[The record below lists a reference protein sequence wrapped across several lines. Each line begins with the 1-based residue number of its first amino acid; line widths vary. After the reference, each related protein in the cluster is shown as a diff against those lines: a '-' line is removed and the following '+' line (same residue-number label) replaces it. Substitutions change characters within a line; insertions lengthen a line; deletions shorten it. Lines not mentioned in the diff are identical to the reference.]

1 MSRITKLQKQ
11 IAYNHIHAN
20 REQSFSN
27 PKVTSM
33 EELVAEL
40 INGET
45 YEHLYKEIVYRYAS
59 MTSLILSNVLDHESK
74 AYTQSV
80 YKGFKEVLNSIN
92 LK

>member
-11 IAYNHIHAN
+11 IADNHIRAN

-33 EELVAEL
+33 EELGAE
-40 INGET
+40 IIKGET

-59 MTSLILSNVLDHESK
+59 MTSLMLANVLDHESK
-74 AYTQSV
+74 AYTQAV